1 MATTAYRYND
11 VQPEWMYAI
20 SGAWEAKTD
29 LSEDT
34 KREILKEWH
43 LGSIKLVV
51 EYDLL
56 IAEAI
61 ERGLIESDEDYNS
74 PK

>member
-11 VQPEWMYAI
+11 TQPEWMYAI

-29 LSEDT
+29 LSEAT
-34 KREILKEWH
+34 KLEILKEWH

-56 IAEAI
+56 IAEAVN
-61 ERGLIESDEDYNS
+61 RGLIEAEDTL
-74 PK
+74 